1 MERLVAELGLAAGL
15 PPARFLDAKQA
26 GPGRYVFDLD
36 APDDGLYEVAVWYT
50 ADPSAGG
57 VAEYSLTGRDGTTA
71 TALDQR
77 IWGSR
82 WIKLGDVA
90 LSKGSGTV
98 TVSGAPDAKL
108 VPGRLRVTRWARPP
122 G

>member
-1 MERLVAELGLAAGL
+1 
-15 PPARFLDAKQA
+15 
-26 GPGRYVFDLD
+26 
-36 APDDGLYEVAVWYT
+36 
-50 ADPSAGG
+50 
-57 VAEYSLTGRDGTTA
+57 LTGRDGTTA

-82 WIKLGDVA
+82 WIKLGDVVLA
-90 LSKGSGTV
+90 KGSGTV

-108 VPGRLRVTRWARPP
+108 VPGRLRVTRWAKPP